1 MSGRVCRPATGRAR
15 RRVAGGDRSGGAG
28 GHRGSVAG
36 GDRGSATAELAAGL
50 PALMLLLLFA
60 LGAVDSV
67 IARMQCVDA
76 ARDAALAASRGG
88 DGAAVGRDRAPRGAT
103 VSVSR
108 DGDRVRVTVSVSVRP
123 LGAHLPGIGVSGTAV
138 ADLEPADPGAGG
150 PADPVGGTG

>member
-1 MSGRVCRPATGRAR
+1 MTGRGCCSATGTAR
-15 RRVAGGDRSGGAG
+15 RRV
-28 GHRGSVAG
+28 VG
-36 GDRGSATAELAAGL
+36 GDRGSVTAEMAAGL

-76 ARDAALAASRGG
+76 ARDAALAAARGG

-108 DGDRVRVTVSVSVRP
+108 DGDRIRVVVSVVVRP
-123 LGAHLPGIGVSGTAV
+123 LGPHLPGIDVSGTAV
-138 ADLEPADPGAGG
+138 ADPEPADPGAPG
-150 PADPVGGTG
+150 PAEPGAPEPGAGTG

>member
-1 MSGRVCRPATGRAR
+1 MTGRDCRSATGTAR
-15 RRVAGGDRSGGAG
+15 RR
-28 GHRGSVAG
+28 VAG

-76 ARDAALAASRGG
+76 ARDAALAAARGG
-88 DGAAVGRDRAPRGAT
+88 DGASVGRDRGPRGAT

-108 DGDRVRVTVSVSVRP
+108 DGDRIRVVVSVVVRP
-123 LGAHLPGIGVSGTAV
+123 LGPHLPGIGVSGTAV
-138 ADLEPADPGAGG
+138 ADPEPADPGAPG
-150 PADPVGGTG
+150 PAEPGAPEPRAGTG

>member
-1 MSGRVCRPATGRAR
+1 MTGRGSAIGAALR
-15 RRVAGGDRSGGAG
+15 RLAGD
-28 GHRGSVAG
+28 
-36 GDRGSATAELAAGL
+36 DRGSATAELAAGL

-76 ARDAALAASRGG
+76 ARDGALAASRGD

-108 DGDRVRVTVSVSVRP
+108 DGDRVRVAVSVTVRP
-123 LGAHLPGIGVSGTAV
+123 LGPHLPGIGVSGTAV
-138 ADLEPADPGAGG
+138 ADLEPEDPGATGS
-150 PADPVGGTG
+150 ADPTSGRTG